1 MKTPKTKTA
10 ALLEAKNALKD
21 YLKKHKLNP
30 MKDYREDSV
39 HGKEVTR
46 LVTRLNI
53 ERDKVLDK
61 YPYNDITNETK
72 LVKMKEK
79 KLKAKDVKHKG
90 ATKKEDKAA
99 KKAKVAPET
108 SAKTEGKE
116 KKAPKAATLA
126 KYDYPLIDGR
136 EMNAAEKKKYRAEQR
151 RIANGGEA
159 KPKKEKAE
167 KKTPK
172 TDAPAAEAPKKG
184 KKAKKAE
191 KAAVPEKPLKDK
203 KKAKKVKKAKNEV
216 KSLLVH
222 YFKHSKTLRG

>member
-79 KLKAKDVKHKG
+79 KLKA
-90 ATKKEDKAA
+90 KKEDKAA

-203 KKAKKVKKAKNEV
+203 KKAKKVKKV
-216 KSLLVH
+216 KDED
-222 YFKHSKTLRG
+222 